1 MIPFDEAK
9 NLSHLSSSDIINDSS
24 HEDYSQSR
32 KRHAVNLAQQ
42 MNVRL
47 RSNDSSHGRQRQQI
61 IGKISNN
68 TVQKTISKA

>member
-1 MIPFDEAK
+1 MIPFDEPK
-9 NLSHLSSSDIINDSS
+9 NMSHLSSSDIINDMND
-24 HEDYSQSR
+24 DYSQSR
-32 KRHAVNLAQQ
+32 KRHAVNIAQQ

-47 RSNDSSHGRQRQQI
+47 RSNDSSHGRQRQQL